1 MSTEVRIHSCE
12 GCDIKKENKCLRET
26 VEEYEKRLR
35 HLLRSK
41 TIQLFDEWDP
51 QNMDYKRD
59 IRRLDTY
66 GVYYK
71 VLEYDQ
77 QKQRP
82 NPNYTPPAS
91 VAIQEPKV
99 ELAPFRPCEVDG
111 KPAVFHRWV
120 DEDRV
125 LLHSDSL
132 DTWQHHRARLHEFK
146 KDGLIYPDCH
156 TEAVRHTFALVE
168 YTDGSVGKVEPEKVK
183 FTDRRATE

>member
-1 MSTEVRIHSCE
+1 MSTEIRIHSCE
-12 GCDIKKENKCLRET
+12 GCDIKKENTYLRET

-51 QNMDYKRD
+51 QKEDYKRD

-66 GVYYK
+66 GVDKK
-71 VLEYDQ
+71 VLEYDRQ
-77 QKQRP
+77 RQRP

-111 KPAVFHRWV
+111 KPAVFHRWI
-120 DEDRV
+120 DEDKV
-125 LLHSDSL
+125 LLQFDFHLDYDNLTAIRSL
-132 DTWQHHRARLHEFK
+132 FDVEGCAPAGTSIEKA
-146 KDGLIYPDCH
+146 
-156 TEAVRHTFALVE
+156 RHTFALVE
-168 YTDGSVGKVEPEKVK
+168 YGDGTVGKVDPEKVK
-183 FTDRRATE
+183 FTDRRVE